1 MLFRS
6 ILAEKREHLETQ
18 LEELHKAI
26 AYIDEKQRFYA
37 DVTAGRTAYCS
48 NVIDTTQSDWLRSVG
63 DFCVP

>member
-1 MLFRS
+1 M
-6 ILAEKREHLETQ
+6 
-18 LEELHKAI
+18 EELRKAI

-48 NVIDTTQSDWLRSVG
+48 NVIDTTQSDRLRSVG